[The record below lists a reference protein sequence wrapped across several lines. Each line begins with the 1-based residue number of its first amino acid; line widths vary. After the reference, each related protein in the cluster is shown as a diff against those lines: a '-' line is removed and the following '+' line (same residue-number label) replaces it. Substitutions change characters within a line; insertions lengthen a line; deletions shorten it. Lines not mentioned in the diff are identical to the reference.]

1 LSLATPLLM
10 LSGSIAAQS
19 AQSEGGAGFG
29 SPIRSAE
36 SSQEGNG
43 AISMKVMPERVT
55 IVPELPERVEV
66 LSLNNSLINF
76 QRQDTI
82 WNNIAAKM
90 GTAVR
95 ASASGTVVAAFNYT
109 NGAYGRYVIV
119 DHGGGI
125 GPCPSQARLFVPG
138 SCSNSLADADDSS
151 DRIQRF
157 FHYTRQI

>member
-1 LSLATPLLM
+1 MRTYVQRLLSLATPLLM

-36 SSQEGNG
+36 SSQKGNG

-82 WNNIAAKM
+82 
-90 GTAVR
+90 
-95 ASASGTVVAAFNYT
+95 
-109 NGAYGRYVIV
+109 
-119 DHGGGI
+119 
-125 GPCPSQARLFVPG
+125 
-138 SCSNSLADADDSS
+138 
-151 DRIQRF
+151 
-157 FHYTRQI
+157 